1 MATNQS
7 NIKHLYRPASV
18 IFRKPLATNEEMT
31 RELEKL
37 LGDVA
42 PIKAHSVTNLKGR
55 GIIKALFI
63 HKYTYKVIALG
74 YNENLLFKTFT
85 CPSGSS
91 DANIQTDFNKIN
103 LAYGSARIEKTS
115 DKIKKA
121 LTKWLTAVY
130 FDDLGN
136 VRHPI
141 KLIDSFIFG
150 FSPGGGIVSRDSVT
164 RIVTN
169 FLFGAKQKIKSGNP
183 SPELTISA
191 VEPTEAFL
199 TVAEGDKE
207 QDQMDRRTW
216 YVVSFDSDYYIPESK
231 HTYIEFANSE
241 QGELQ
246 LDKFAAGNTKNA
258 DSLDPKRIM
267 KRTSSSAGLAKP
279 TLNAKVVYSATKL
292 GQKPEERTADGRIK
306 ELVDWGFYDFSS
318 VQKWCNTNKT
328 QGLYKVVFQGGSDYE
343 HPQILTLKQAI
354 EQQKN
359 FDASGYSSK
368 ENLRFYDKINDFY
381 GEYYQRYSARTK
393 STFETDESIKANQP
407 LSTLTNYNSNIE
419 VLDSNQCRIAFSK
432 LFPYSKMGDILQEI
446 KPSISERSLTGTPYE
461 GLSTSAT
468 SNTKYKVEKGVG
480 YLYFNNTATL
490 NDVVTAYFLMC
501 LSLNDEV
508 NVVYSGTDLG
518 TLTNAYTE
526 FPLRWVNQKDTTGYT
541 AAYSMNSET
550 PAVIDENENYSAYEN
565 DSAASS
571 NTKFLSFNTAVYNR
585 ALIQSYGRGRVG
597 AKRKVSSTYNTRYLD
612 GTTMTMLD
620 FKLMYYL
627 LIKYNVIL
635 PKYNKLCQEFMDV
648 RDSNS
653 TVRMFPSDFFDV
665 TDSLGKL
672 SAIRPDVT
680 ETITVVDDYTTQV
693 VNEIERF
700 NTLNQDAKE
709 KLVEIYEEVYFG
721 DWAGFYYTNSTPRN
735 ESISKY
741 TNTKVERT
749 LLTNVITELSQDK
762 LDTNSDKSLSSYI
775 SSLTKATVT
784 ALSDIS
790 NTDIAAI
797 NISRQTMGKSQ
808 ASIVINNIASKY
820 TFQKSIFKGQTL
832 FEPMDEVMVYLPT
845 YSGDVTLSFKG
856 IVSNVENINKSGYHN
871 ICLTCDCPIK
881 FLDIVRT
888 NIKPSMSF
896 DESDY
901 SPIHPFSVPE
911 DLMKSVDQW
920 VPFVFAQGLSYFF
933 SMLGNE
939 HHKDKVY
946 TIKRLKNKNLTA
958 QDSVQSPSFNDDLL
972 AFMWFRKSAHYL
984 DQHEAQIAFKNLL
997 HKYVDTFVYKT
1008 GVDINKPDIERGI
1021 TPLETLFSK
1030 NSRLNVEQFAKP
1042 DYYIYAQ
1049 RRDSGVRERRLV
1061 AKLTGTMQPAFAL
1074 GVSEIPLVFSEYKTN
1089 TELLTETAEK
1099 FNFFFYSDRFGVVN
1113 FTPPNVSLT
1122 GLSYTDGDFAYLDRT
1137 LAKNKENVEP
1147 NDLTYDESNIDI
1159 LDELTTIQLRESTD
1173 DSKIVNW
1180 MQISGGFVESSGISA
1195 INAGVATTVANYPSI
1210 VKYGVHS
1217 QKQQAILGVD
1227 SQSALRAYG
1236 FALMDRNTKNFRTA
1250 QAESMGSGDMDI
1262 NMTVYSPTSNTVFLR
1277 TGLILNYSPGN
1288 TFTATSTLNWG
1299 RKPLC
1304 RISIDGDKL
1313 NIVDFNAELKKLKDE
1328 NHITFAYYK
1337 QIQTII
1343 DFVAVYG
1350 QDNYRKL
1357 LASFLFNGYFWDG
1370 VSSIS
1375 FEDLATSYFTDEA
1388 LRRGLQTAIF
1398 QSMSYS
1404 SKKSIFTSLNN
1415 IKTNIGKVF
1424 GSQTSNLTSV
1434 TCGVFD
1440 QGTFSSIDN
1449 IYTRQG
1455 DFVLRGKK

>member
-7 NIKHLYRPASV
+7 HIKHLNRPASV

-42 PIKAHSVTNLKGR
+42 PIKTHSVTNLKGR

-63 HKYTYKVIALG
+63 HKYTYKVIVLG

-115 DKIKKA
+115 DKVKKA
-121 LTKWLTAVY
+121 LTKWFNNTF

-136 VRHPI
+136 FKRPSA
-141 KLIDSFIFG
+141 LLDTFIFG
-150 FSPGGGIVSRDSVT
+150 FAPGGGIVSRDSVT

-169 FLFGAKQKIKSGNP
+169 FLFGAKEKIKAGT

-191 VEPTEAFL
+191 VEPTEAFI
-199 TVAEGDKE
+199 TATEGDSE
-207 QDQMDRRTW
+207 QDQIDRRTW
-216 YVVSFDSDYYIPESK
+216 YVVSFDSDYYVPESK
-231 HTYIEFANSE
+231 HNYIEFANTE
-241 QGELQ
+241 YN
-246 LDKFAAGNTKNA
+246 DAKFQQYVGHTYTKV
-258 DSLDPKRIM
+258 
-267 KRTSSSAGLAKP
+267 TSGLAKP
-279 TLNAKVVYSATKL
+279 TLNAKVVYTANKL
-292 GQKPEERTADGRIK
+292 GNKPEDLTSNGQIK
-306 ELVDWGFYDFSS
+306 ELADWGFYNFKS
-318 VQKWCNTNKT
+318 VQQWCKSNKI
-328 QGLYKVVFQGGSDYE
+328 QGIYKVVFQGGSDYE
-343 HPQILTLKQAI
+343 NPQTLTLKQAI

-368 ENLRFYDKINDFY
+368 ENLRYYDKINDFY
-381 GEYYQRYSARTK
+381 GEYYQRYSSRTNH
-393 STFETDESIKANQP
+393 TFGGEDSSKASQP
-407 LSTLTNYNSNIE
+407 LSTLTGYNTNIE
-419 VLDSNQCRIAFSK
+419 VMSGNQYRIAFSK

-446 KPSISERSLTGTPYE
+446 QPNISERSLTGTPYD
-461 GLSTSAT
+461 GISTSAT
-468 SNTKYKVEKGVG
+468 SSTKYKVEGGVG
-480 YLYFNNTATL
+480 YLYFNESASL

-526 FPLRWVNQKDTTGYT
+526 FPLRWVHQKDDTGYT
-541 AAYSMNSET
+541 ASFSVKETIIDNPPMKSKTETYEAYADDT
-550 PAVIDENENYSAYEN
+550 
-565 DSAASS
+565 AASS

-585 ALIQSYGRGRVG
+585 ALVQSYGRGRVG
-597 AKRKVSSTYNTRYLD
+597 SKRKVSFTYSTRYLD

-648 RDSNS
+648 RNENS

-672 SAIRPDVT
+672 TSIKPDVT

-700 NTLNQDAKE
+700 NTLNKEAKE
-709 KLVEIYEEVYFG
+709 KLVDIYEEVYFG
-721 DWAGFYYTNSTPRN
+721 DWSGFYYTNSTPRN

-749 LLTNVITELSQDK
+749 LLTNVVTELSQEK
-762 LDTNSDKSLSSYI
+762 LDTDSDKSLSSYI
-775 SSLTKATVT
+775 SSLNQAKVT

-820 TFQKSIFKGQTL
+820 TFKKSIFKGQTL
-832 FEPMDEVMVYLPT
+832 FEPMDEVLVYLPT
-845 YSGDVTLSFKG
+845 YSGDVTLAFKG

-920 VPFVFAQGLSYFF
+920 VPFIFAQGLSYFF

-939 HHKDKVY
+939 HHNDKVY
-946 TIKRLKNKNLTA
+946 TIKRVKNKNLTA
-958 QDSVQSPSFNDDLL
+958 QDIVQSPAFNDDLL
-972 AFMWFRKSAHYL
+972 SFMWFRKSAHYL
-984 DQHEAQIAFKNLL
+984 DQHEAQVAFKNLL
-997 HKYVDTFVYKT
+997 HKYVDTLVFKT
-1008 GVDINKPDIERGI
+1008 GVDINKPDVEKGI

-1030 NSRLNVEQFAKP
+1030 NSRLNVEQFVKP

-1074 GVSEIPLVFSEYKTN
+1074 GVTEIPLVFSEYKTN

-1122 GLSYTDGDFAYLDRT
+1122 GLSFSDGNFSYFDRT
-1137 LAKNKENVEP
+1137 LARNKDNVEP
-1147 NDLTYDESNIDI
+1147 RDLTYDESNIDI
-1159 LDELTTIQLRESTD
+1159 LNELTTIQLRESTD
-1173 DSKIVNW
+1173 DSKIINW

-1217 QKQQAILGVD
+1217 QKQQAILGVN

-1304 RISIDGDKL
+1304 KISLVDDKI
-1313 NIVDFNAELKKLKDE
+1313 NIVDFNLELKKLKDE

-1343 DFVAVYG
+1343 DFVAVSG

-1388 LRRGLQTAIF
+1388 LRRGLQTALF

-1404 SKKSIFTSLNN
+1404 SKKSLFTSLSN
-1415 IKTNIGKVF
+1415 IKKNISTVF
-1424 GSQTSNLTSV
+1424 GTQTPSNLTSV
-1434 TCGVFD
+1434 TCGLFD
-1440 QGTFSSIDN
+1440 QGTFATIDN